1 MLKVIV
7 GADKLGA
14 GLKDQVR
21 HHLLAQ
27 GIAVQDVTPDN
38 EFDYSRVG
46 YEVGQRV
53 ASGEFTQGF
62 IFGSTGMG
70 ESIMANRYSGVYCA
84 LCESLKSTR
93 LARELNNANVLAMGS
108 RIVAPKLATQMVDV
122 FLATPF
128 SQGTHE
134 EPNLAANF
142 EHAQSMERQIT
153 QEQQNTKQEQ

>member
-1 MLKVIV
+1 MIKVIV

-21 HHLLAQ
+21 QHLLAQ

-38 EFDYSRVG
+38 EFDYSRAG

-70 ESIMANRYSGVYCA
+70 ESIIANKYVGVYCA
-84 LCESLKSTR
+84 LCESIKSTR
-93 LARELNNANVLAMGS
+93 LARELNNANILAMGS
-108 RIVAPKLATQMVDV
+108 DLVTPVLANEMVDI
-122 FLATPF
+122 FLKTPF
-128 SQGTHE
+128 NREKNE
-134 EPNLAANF
+134 EISF
-142 EHAQSMERQIT
+142 ERAQSTGRKIAED
-153 QEQQNTKQEQ
+153 QQTFKHM